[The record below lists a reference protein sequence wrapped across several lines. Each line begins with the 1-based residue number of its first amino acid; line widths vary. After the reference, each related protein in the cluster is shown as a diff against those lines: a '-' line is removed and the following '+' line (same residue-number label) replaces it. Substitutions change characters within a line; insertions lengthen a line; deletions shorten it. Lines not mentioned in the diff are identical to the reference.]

1 MVRGKLWRWARRAVQ
16 TVSLVAAIVIIVRTA
31 YPLAGALPY
40 DIIPRFSPLLGAA
53 TMLAARAVDAAFW
66 PALLVLGLT
75 LLFGRAFCGWVC
87 PLGAVIDF
95 VDWLIPGRKK
105 EPPRPRYR
113 FWRFAFLIVILV
125 IAAFGL
131 SAAGFLDPL
140 SVFPRSVGA
149 GLYSYLLLGFD
160 AATRALYQADRAPET
175 VAALRKTLLPA
186 GAPVVT
192 ASLGFTLLFVL
203 ILALGLAKRR
213 FYCRYICPTGA
224 FLSVVGWASPFGRR
238 VDDSCVRCG
247 KCETVCRMGA
257 MIDGGAGTAMAECTL
272 CMDCLDLCKM
282 RSVGF
287 GFGRKRPDENPT
299 DWAPAMGRR
308 GFLAAAGTGV
318 VLGGA
323 SAFAMKDADVNEA
336 VIRPPGYVP
345 EAEFLDRCVRCGQCM
360 RVCLT
365 GGLVPAYFESGLYG
379 LWTPR
384 FDMRKG
390 YCEYFCTLCTEV
402 CPSGAIEQLDE
413 ATKVRTVIG
422 LAVIDEDLCLPFAED
437 EDCIVCEEHCPTTP
451 KAIELHECKRT
462 GVLKPR
468 IVEEL
473 CIGCGICSYV
483 CPVEGPGAVTFV
495 GRRGYVSDEAL
506 RRGANGTGRGEGY
519 GYGQDPY
526 AGANEGGR
534 RYRGGRE

>member
-1 MVRGKLWRWARRAVQ
+1 VLRGKLWRWARRAVQ
-16 TVSLVAAIVIIVRTA
+16 TVSVVAAVVIIVRTA
-31 YPLAGALPY
+31 YPLGGALPY

-53 TMLAARAVDAAFW
+53 TMLAARAVDASFW

-105 EPPRPRYR
+105 EPPEPRHR
-113 FWRFAFLIVILV
+113 FWRFALLIVILV
-125 IAAFGL
+125 TAAFGV
-131 SAAGFLDPL
+131 SAAGFFDPL

-149 GLYSYLLLGFD
+149 GVYSYLILGFD
-160 AATRALYQADRAPET
+160 AATRALYQADKAPET
-175 VAALRKTLLPA
+175 VAALRRALLPG
-186 GAPVVT
+186 GAPEVT
-192 ASLGFTLLFVL
+192 ASLGFTLFFVF

-224 FLSVVGWASPFGRR
+224 LLSIIGWISPFGRR

-247 KCETVCRMGA
+247 RCETVCRMGA
-257 MIDGGAGTAMAECTL
+257 MTDGGAGTAVAECTL

-287 GFGRKRPDENPT
+287 GFGRKRPEENPT
-299 DWAPAMGRR
+299 DWAPAIGRR

-323 SAFAMKDADVNEA
+323 SAFALEDVNVNEA
-336 VIRPPGYVP
+336 VVRPPGSVP
-345 EAEFLDRCVRCGQCM
+345 EAEFLDRCVRCGQCI

-402 CPSGAIEQLDE
+402 CPSGAIGRLDE

-422 LAVIDEDLCLPFAED
+422 LAVIDEDLCLPFAKG

-451 KAIELHECKRT
+451 KAIRLR
-462 GVLKPR
+462 GRRAPGPLKPE
-468 IVEEL
+468 IIEDI

-483 CPVEGPGAVTFV
+483 CPVEGPGAITLV

-506 RRGANGTGRGEGY
+506 RRGAGRGEGH
-519 GYGQDPY
+519 GRGRDPY
-526 AGANEGGR
+526 VGANEGGR
-534 RYRGGRE
+534 PYRGGGER